1 MLDLQAGRNGASD
14 PLPLNFAT
22 THSRPLMHPHAYL
35 LLTYLFQAT
44 DSIQWDV
51 YLTVAAAF
59 GVSVA
64 CESSGVAKG
73 IADLFVD
80 ICELQYASAVL
91 PEASKA
97 CAASSLLI
105 LPLKHSNVYPL
116 YVP

>member
-1 MLDLQAGRNGASD
+1 
-14 PLPLNFAT
+14 
-22 THSRPLMHPHAYL
+22 MHPHAYL

-91 PEASKA
+91 PEASKV
-97 CAASSLLI
+97 CAASSLAYDLI
-105 LPLKHSNVYPL
+105 PPLKHSNVYPL